1 MKLTLV
7 LVDCVVIGVA
17 GARVVEQARF
27 RVLGV
32 LLGCQVVNGRLEHV
46 RELLDLVRHPAALD
60 LRWRVFISSFLRR
73 LHIFPTK
80 TNQYNYHIC
89 ILSIIFCYVNAPGQL

>member
-17 GARVVEQARF
+17 GVRVVEQTRF
-27 RVLGV
+27 R
-32 LLGCQVVNGRLEHV
+32 
-46 RELLDLVRHPAALD
+46 ELWDLVRHPAALD
-60 LRWRVFISSFLRR
+60 LRWRVFISSFLRG

-80 TNQYNYHIC
+80 TNQYNYLIC